1 MAKALSKKEMS
12 KIEKLECYSYDGKVY
27 VSTLFLAAYFNMSKR
42 NITNW
47 VKRGLEPIKNTALSR
62 SNLFILQEA
71 EIWVEININDVKSRN
86 RKGNSDNKEDDDDEN
101 IDYEKLNF
109 VEKKE
114 YLKKKAKGTLDKLN
128 TVEQITE
135 REAKNKQLD
144 MRYIL
149 KDKPKKTIEALVRS
163 FISLMKNMMITVS
176 KDGEQKS
183 QDELYH
189 IMDEYLHSEVKKFT
203 NMLKDEGSE
212 IDLHEIYQI
221 MIDLYDDGIS
231 INEMVKKLN
240 EIES

>member
-71 EIWVEININDVKSRN
+71 EVWVEININQVKSGN
-86 RKGNSDNKEDDDDEN
+86 RKGNSNDSDREEDK
-101 IDYEKLNF
+101 DYESLNTT
-109 VEKKE
+109 EKRE
-114 YLKKKAKGTLDKLN
+114 YLRRQNKNKLDELN
-128 TVEQITE
+128 TTEQIIE
-135 REAKNKQLD
+135 RESKNKQH
-144 MRYIL
+144 
-149 KDKPKKTIEALVRS
+149 DKGWIRKEKPSQTVKALARS

-203 NMLKDEGSE
+203 NMLKDEGSG